1 MRYNLLFLECDFF
14 TFKRATPLPTTRQL
28 GPFPTLGLWAALCF
42 AGGLYASWQG
52 YGGRAFAA
60 TLTVFS
66 FYFGVML
73 LFAARGVPEFLSAR
87 FGPAA
92 GYLLGATALLAYLI
106 YAVGTSTFAFSRAGA
121 IAAII
126 SIPLALAA
134 LAERQSPGA
143 WQDYLT
149 LAGIWVTV
157 KFSSSH
163 WISST
168 SPSHWLWPYPNE
180 RLAYVFTVL
189 LCVNAALAAFVLIR
203 KIPGIGYNIGWGSRW
218 SFFILASFL
227 AFGAIAIPLGTGI
240 HFIQFAPQ
248 WHVGFSVP
256 FLSIAILFFTAW
268 PEEFLFRGLL
278 QNLLSRSS
286 KSDLA
291 GWWTASVLFG
301 FSHIT
306 NLGFPNWRYV
316 ILASIAGLFYGW
328 TWRRTNSIFASAL
341 VHAAVDVTWHFFF
354 RTL

>member
-1 MRYNLLFLECDFF
+1 M
-14 TFKRATPLPTTRQL
+14 RQL
-28 GPFPTLGLWAALCF
+28 GLFSILGLWASLCF
-42 AGGLYASWQG
+42 LGGLYASWHG
-52 YGGRAFAA
+52 YGGQGFAA
-60 TLTVFS
+60 TLTAFS

-87 FGPAA
+87 FGTAG
-92 GYLLGATALLAYLI
+92 GYLIAAAALLAYLI
-106 YAVGTSTFAFSRAGA
+106 YAIGAGTFTFARAGA
-121 IAAII
+121 VIAVIV
-126 SIPLALAA
+126 IPLALAKS
-134 LAERQSPGA
+134 AERQSPGA

-157 KFSSSH
+157 KFS
-163 WISST
+163 
-168 SPSHWLWPYPNE
+168 PSHWLWPYPGE

-189 LCVNAALAAFVLIR
+189 LCLNVALAAFVLIR
-203 KIPGIGYNIGWGSRW
+203 RVPGIGYNIGWGRRW
-218 SFFILASFL
+218 AFYVIASFL
-227 AFGAIAIPLGTGI
+227 VFAAIAIPLGAGM
-240 HFIQFAPQ
+240 HFIRFAPQ
-248 WHVGFSVP
+248 WSTWKSLP

-278 QNLLSRSS
+278 QNMLSRTS

-328 TWRRTNSIFASAL
+328 TWRKSNSIFASAI
-341 VHAAVDVTWHFFF
+341 VHALVDTTWHFFF
-354 RTL
+354 RTF

>member
-1 MRYNLLFLECDFF
+1 MH
-14 TFKRATPLPTTRQL
+14 TTRQL
-28 GPFPTLGLWAALCF
+28 GPFPTLGLWATLCF
-42 AGGLYASWQG
+42 GGGLYASWQG

-66 FYFGVML
+66 VYFGVML
-73 LFAARGVPEFLSAR
+73 LFAARGVPEFFSAR
-87 FGPAA
+87 LGAGA
-92 GYLLGATALLAYLI
+92 GYLLGATVLLAYLI
-106 YAVGTSTFAFSRAGA
+106 YAVGTNTFAFPCAGV
-121 IAAII
+121 IAAIVFI
-126 SIPLALAA
+126 SLALAA
-134 LAERQSPGA
+134 SAERQPPGA

-157 KFSSSH
+157 KFS
-163 WISST
+163 
-168 SPSHWLWPYPNE
+168 PSHCLWPYTDA

-189 LCVNAALAAFVLIR
+189 LCLNVALAAFVLIR
-203 KIPGIGYNIGWGSRW
+203 KIPGVGYNIGWGNRW
-218 SFFILASFL
+218 SFFVLASFL
-227 AFGAIAIPLGTGI
+227 VFGAIAIPLGTGT
-240 HFIQFAPQ
+240 HFIHFAPQ
-248 WHVGFSVP
+248 WHTWLSLP
-256 FLSIAILFFTAW
+256 FLSVAILFFTAW

-278 QNLLSRSS
+278 QNMLSRSS

-341 VHAAVDVTWHFFF
+341 VHAGVDLTWHFFF
-354 RTL
+354 RTV